1 MSHEVTG
8 ARLQFQVSLLE
19 QGFCFQVP
27 LLEQGGV
34 GDLEVHQQVAAGAVD
49 VATVTLQINVG
60 PGLRPISHV
69 F

>member
-1 MSHEVTG
+1 MK
-8 ARLQFQVSLLE
+8 SLE
-19 QGFCFQVP
+19 HGFCFQVQ

-49 VATVTLQINVG
+49 VATVTLQINFE